1 MNPVRCVADIDFG
14 VSSVRLRA
22 EIALLV
28 LFGCVCVPSAAAQQ
42 RVASSIV
49 IVLSVVDDKAQ
60 AVPQAHI
67 EIRAQGQLVATE
79 LTDAAGRATTSLQ
92 GRGTSLQLTVSKQG
106 YLATST
112 VLEIKAD
119 SERTEIEAVLS
130 KAELSQQS
138 IEVHG
143 TASNPV
149 AEESSSQATIAPA
162 QAQETPGR
170 PATLA
175 DTLPLLPGVVRA
187 SDGSVRIA
195 GYGENHSALLVNS
208 VDVTDPATGMF
219 GLTVPIDS
227 VQNASVS
234 EMPYLAQFGKFTA
247 GVVTAETRQ
256 GDQKWHYALNDPLPD
271 FRIRS
276 AHLEGLKDASPR
288 LDLSGPVIDQ
298 KLYFLQDDEY
308 AINKREVYTLPFPF
322 NQTTAS
328 AINSFTQFTAILS
341 PDQTLTASLHLAPHL
356 LTYSGL
362 DYFNPQPVT
371 PDINL
376 HESTGTIIDR
386 LAVGDGLLQNTLAIT
401 RVSTGIDP
409 QGNSAMILTPIGNQ
423 GNYFGKES
431 RLATRVQWIE
441 NWRPRNLHFMG
452 EHSVQIGSVLAHAED
467 AGDFI
472 ARPVLIEDSTG
483 QLASRIDFSGTGSFS
498 VSDLEPSLYVQD
510 HWVLRPNLA
519 LDLGMRLESQ
529 TITHTVRSAPRAGF
543 AWTPD
548 RSQTTVIRGGIG
560 VFYDNVPLNTYA
572 FSSYPQQTVTMYNS
586 SGGVIGSPIQYI
598 NLTQQAAESKFP
610 FVDSAQKS
618 GNFAPYSIGW
628 NVELDRSFSHLMM
641 VRVKYL
647 QSQAHDMLTIQ
658 PEVVQNQPALVL
670 GSTGFAQTR
679 QLEFTARFGGQEKR
693 QIFFSYVRQYA
704 RGTVNDANTYLGNLP
719 FPIMNPNFVASL
731 PSEIPNRFLLWGIY
745 SLPKKFRLMPK
756 IEERSGFPYQP
767 TNLLQQYITSI
778 PGAQPRFPRY
788 FSFDLRASKDIEVTP
803 KHAIRL
809 SATVMNLT
817 NHFNALE
824 IHSNVADPQY
834 GHFFG
839 NYSRRVFFDF
849 DFLF

>member
-1 MNPVRCVADIDFG
+1 MSPVQYVADADFG
-14 VSSVRLRA
+14 FTSVCLRS
-22 EIALLV
+22 EMALLV
-28 LFGCVCVPSAAAQQ
+28 LFAFVCLASATPEQQ
-42 RVASSIV
+42 AGGSIV
-49 IVLSVVDDKAQ
+49 VDLSVVDDKGH
-60 AVPQAHI
+60 AVPQARI
-67 EIRAQGQLVATE
+67 EIRAQGQLLATE
-79 LTDAAGRATTSLQ
+79 LTNAAGRATATLQ
-92 GRGTSLQLTVSKQG
+92 GRASLELTVSKQG
-106 YLATST
+106 YLATSA
-112 VLEIKAD
+112 VLETKANTGPA
-119 SERTEIEAVLS
+119 EVEVVLT
-130 KAELSQQS
+130 KAELGQQS
-138 IEVHG
+138 VEVHG

-149 AEESSSQATIAPA
+149 VEESSSQATIAPA

-175 DTLPLLPGVVRA
+175 DTLPLVAGVVRA

-227 VQNASVS
+227 VQNISVS
-234 EMPYLAQFGKFTA
+234 EMPYLAQYGKFTA
-247 GVVTAETRQ
+247 GVVSAETRQ
-256 GDQKWHYALNDPLPD
+256 GDQKWHYELNDPLPD

-276 AHLEGLKDASPR
+276 AHLEGMKDASPR
-288 LDLSGPVIDQ
+288 LDVSGPLVDR

-322 NQTTAS
+322 NQTTS
-328 AINSFTQFTAILS
+328 TAINSFTQLAAILS
-341 PDQTLTASLHLAPHL
+341 PNQTLTANFHLAPHL

-371 PDINL
+371 PDINV
-376 HESTGTIIDR
+376 HESTGTIIHR
-386 LAVGDGLLQNTLAIT
+386 LAIGDGLLQNTLAIT
-401 RVSTGIDP
+401 HVSTGIDP

-441 NWRPRNLHFMG
+441 NWRPRSLHFIG
-452 EHSVQIGSVLAHAED
+452 EHGVQIGSVLAHAED
-467 AGDFI
+467 AGNFI
-472 ARPVLIEDSTG
+472 ARPVLIENSTS
-483 QLASRIDFSGTGSFS
+483 QLASRIDFTGAGSFA

-548 RSQTTVIRGGIG
+548 RSQKTVIRGGIG

-586 SGGVIGSPIQYI
+586 AGGMIGSPIQYI

-610 FVDSAQKS
+610 FIDNAQKS

-679 QLEFTARFGGQEKR
+679 QLEFTARFGGQEKP

-704 RGTVNDANTYLGNLP
+704 RGTANDASSYLGNLP

-745 SLPKKFRLMPK
+745 ILPKKFRLIPK
-756 IEERSGFPYQP
+756 IEDRSGFPYQP
-767 TNLLQQYITSI
+767 TNLLQQYITSM

-788 FSFDLRASKDIEVTP
+788 FSFDLRASKDIQVTP

-809 SATVMNLT
+809 STTVMNLT

-824 IHSNVADPQY
+824 VNSDVTNPQF
-834 GHFFG
+834 GRFFG
-839 NYSRRVFFDF
+839 NNNRKVLFDF

>member
-1 MNPVRCVADIDFG
+1 M
-14 VSSVRLRA
+14 
-22 EIALLV
+22 ALLV
-28 LFGCVCVPSAAAQQ
+28 LVAFVCLASATPQQQAA
-42 RVASSIV
+42 RSIV
-49 IVLSVVDDKAQ
+49 IDLSVVDDKAQ
-60 AVPQAHI
+60 AVPQARI
-67 EIRAQGQLVATE
+67 EIRAQGQLLATE
-79 LTDAAGRATTSLQ
+79 LTDAAGRATATLQEWPSLEM
-92 GRGTSLQLTVSKQG
+92 TVSKQG

-112 VLEIKAD
+112 VLQMRPNTG
-119 SERTEIEAVLS
+119 STEVEVVLA

-138 IEVHG
+138 VDVHG
-143 TASNPV
+143 TASSPV
-149 AEESSSQATIAPA
+149 AEESSSQATIAPE

-175 DTLPLLPGVVRA
+175 DTLPLVPGVVRA
-187 SDGSVRIA
+187 RDGSVRIA

-227 VQNASVS
+227 VQNVSVS
-234 EMPYLAQFGKFTA
+234 EMPYLAQYGKFTA
-247 GVVTAETRQ
+247 GVVTADTRQ
-256 GDQKWHYALNDPLPD
+256 GGEKWHYDLNDPLPD

-276 AHLEGLKDASPR
+276 AHLEGMKDASPR
-288 LDLSGPVIDQ
+288 LDLSGPLIDR

-308 AINKREVYTLPFPF
+308 AINKQEVYTLPFPF
-322 NQTTAS
+322 NQATST

-341 PDQTLTASLHLAPHL
+341 PDQTFSASFHLAPHA
-356 LTYSGL
+356 LTYEGL

-371 PDINL
+371 PNL
-376 HESTGTIIDR
+376 NVHESTGTLIHR
-386 LAVGDGLLQNTLAIT
+386 LAIGDGLLQNTLAIT
-401 RVSTGIDP
+401 HVSTGIDP
-409 QGNSAMILTPIGNQ
+409 QGNSEMILSPIGNQ

-441 NWRPRNLHFMG
+441 NWRPRSLHFMG
-452 EHSVQIGSVLAHAED
+452 EHSMQIGSVLAHAED
-467 AGDFI
+467 GGSFI
-472 ARPVLIEDSTG
+472 ARPFLIEDSTG
-483 QLASRIDFSGTGSFS
+483 QLASRIDFSGAGSFA
-498 VSDLEPSLYVQD
+498 VSDLEPSLYAQD
-510 HWVLRPNLA
+510 HWVLRPYFA
-519 LDLGMRLESQ
+519 VDLGVRLESQ

-560 VFYDNVPLNTYA
+560 VFYDSVPLNTYA
-572 FSSYPQQTVTMYNS
+572 FSSYPQQTVTIYNNT
-586 SGGVIGSPIQYI
+586 GGVIGSPIEYI

-610 FVDSAQKS
+610 FIDSAHKS

-628 NVELDRSFSHLMM
+628 NVELDRSFSHLMT
-641 VRVKYL
+641 VRIKYL

-658 PEVVQNQPALVL
+658 PEVVQNQSALVL

-693 QIFFSYVRQYA
+693 QIFFFYVRQYA

-731 PSEIPNRFLLWGIY
+731 PSEIPNRFLLWGMY

-756 IEERSGFPYQP
+756 IEDRSGFPYQP
-767 TNLLQQYITSI
+767 TNLLQQYITSV

-788 FSFDLRASKDIEVTP
+788 FSFDLRASKDIQVTP

-824 IHSNVADPQY
+824 IHSNLADPEY
-834 GHFFG
+834 GRFFG
-839 NYSRRVFFDF
+839 NINRKVLFDF

>member
-1 MNPVRCVADIDFG
+1 MNQVRHVADADFG
-14 VSSVRLRA
+14 FSSVSLRS
-22 EIALLV
+22 EMALLV
-28 LFGCVCVPSAAAQQ
+28 LFGCVCVASAAPQQ
-42 RVASSIV
+42 RATQSIV
-49 IVLSVVDDKAQ
+49 IVLSVIDEQ
-60 AVPQAHI
+60 SQSIPQARI
-67 EIRAQGQLVATE
+67 EIHAQGQLLATAV
-79 LTDAAGRATTSLQ
+79 TDAAGRATTTLQ
-92 GRGTSLQLTVSKQG
+92 TRATLQLTVSKQG

-112 VLEIKAD
+112 VLQIKANTGP
-119 SERTEIEAVLS
+119 TEVEVVLA

-138 IEVHG
+138 VDVHG
-143 TASNPV
+143 TASSPV
-149 AEESSSQATIAPA
+149 AEESSSQTTIAPA

-175 DTLPLLPGVVRA
+175 DTLPLVPGVVRA

-227 VQNASVS
+227 VQNVSVS
-234 EMPYLAQFGKFTA
+234 EMPYLAQYGKFTA

-288 LDLSGPVIDQ
+288 LDLSGPLIDR

-308 AINKREVYTLPFPF
+308 AINKQEVYTLPFPF
-322 NQTTAS
+322 NQSTST
-328 AINSFTQFTAILS
+328 AINSFTQFTALLS
-341 PDQTLTASLHLAPHL
+341 PSQTFSASLHLAPHL

-371 PDINL
+371 PDINV
-376 HESTGTIIDR
+376 HESTGTLIHR
-386 LAVGDGLLQNTLAIT
+386 LAIGDGLLQNTLAIT
-401 RVSTGIDP
+401 RVSAGIDP
-409 QGNSAMILTPIGNQ
+409 QGNSEMILTSIGNQ
-423 GNYFGKES
+423 GNYFAKES
-431 RLATRVQWIE
+431 RLATRVQWIA
-441 NWRPRNLHFMG
+441 NWRPRDLHLMG
-452 EHSVQIGSVLAHAED
+452 VHSLQIGSVLAHAED

-472 ARPVLIEDSTG
+472 AQPVLIENSTG
-483 QLASRIDFSGTGSFS
+483 QLASRIDFSGAGSFAL
-498 VSDLEPSLYVQD
+498 SDLEPSFFVQD
-510 HWVLRPNLA
+510 HWVLRPNFA
-519 LDLGMRLESQ
+519 LDLGARWESQ
-529 TITHTVRSAPRAGF
+529 TITHTLRFAPRAGF

-548 RSQTTVIRGGIG
+548 RDQTTVIRGGIG

-572 FSSYPQQTVTMYNS
+572 FSSYPQQTVTVYNNA
-586 SGGVIGSPIQYI
+586 GGVIGSPVQYI

-610 FVDSAQKS
+610 FIDSAQKS
-618 GNFAPYSIGW
+618 GNFAPYTVGW
-628 NVELDRSFSHLMM
+628 NVELDRSFSPFMTL
-641 VRVKYL
+641 RVKYL
-647 QSQAHDMLTIQ
+647 QGQAHDMLTIQ
-658 PEVVQNQPALVL
+658 PEVVQNQHALVL
-670 GSTGFAQTR
+670 GSTGLAQTR
-679 QLEFTARFGGQEKR
+679 QLEFTARIGSQQKR

-731 PSEIPNRFLLWGIY
+731 PSEIPNRFLLWGMY

-756 IEERSGFPYQP
+756 IEDRSGFPYQP

-778 PGAQPRFPRY
+778 PGAKPRFPRY
-788 FSFDLRASKDIEVTP
+788 FSLDLRASKDIQLTP

-834 GHFFG
+834 GRFFG
-839 NYSRRVFFDF
+839 NINRKVLFDF

>member
-1 MNPVRCVADIDFG
+1 MNQVRHVADADFG
-14 VSSVRLRA
+14 FSSVSLRS
-22 EIALLV
+22 EMALLV
-28 LFGCVCVPSAAAQQ
+28 LFGCACVASAAPQQ
-42 RVASSIV
+42 RATQSIV
-49 IVLSVVDDKAQ
+49 IVLSVIDEKSQ
-60 AVPQAHI
+60 SIPQARI
-67 EIRAQGQLVATE
+67 EIHAQGQLLATAV
-79 LTDAAGRATTSLQ
+79 TDAAGRATTTLQ
-92 GRGTSLQLTVSKQG
+92 TRASLQLTVSKQG

-112 VLEIKAD
+112 VLQIKANTGP
-119 SERTEIEAVLS
+119 TEVEVVLA

-138 IEVHG
+138 VDVHG
-143 TASNPV
+143 TASSPV
-149 AEESSSQATIAPA
+149 AEESSSQTTIAPA

-175 DTLPLLPGVVRA
+175 DTLPLVPGVVRA

-227 VQNASVS
+227 VQNVSVS
-234 EMPYLAQFGKFTA
+234 EMPYLAQYGKFTA

-288 LDLSGPVIDQ
+288 LDLSGPLIDR

-308 AINKREVYTLPFPF
+308 AINKQEVYTLPFPF
-322 NQTTAS
+322 NQSTST
-328 AINSFTQFTAILS
+328 AINSFTQLTALLS
-341 PDQTLTASLHLAPHL
+341 PNQTFSASLHLAPHL

-371 PDINL
+371 PDINV
-376 HESTGTIIDR
+376 HESTGTLIHR
-386 LAVGDGLLQNTLAIT
+386 LAIGDGLLQNTLAIT

-409 QGNSAMILTPIGNQ
+409 QGNSEMILTPIGNQ
-423 GNYFGKES
+423 GNYFARES
-431 RLATRVQWIE
+431 RLATRVQWIA
-441 NWRPRNLHFMG
+441 NWRPRDLHLMG
-452 EHSVQIGSVLAHAED
+452 VHSLQIGSVLAHAED

-472 ARPVLIEDSTG
+472 ARPVLIENSTG
-483 QLASRIDFSGTGSFS
+483 QLASRIDFSGAGSFAL
-498 VSDLEPSLYVQD
+498 SDLEPSFFVQD
-510 HWVLRPNLA
+510 HWVLRPNFA

-529 TITHTVRSAPRAGF
+529 TITHTFRIAPRAGF

-548 RSQTTVIRGGIG
+548 QSQTTVIRGGIG

-572 FSSYPQQTVTMYNS
+572 FSSYPQQTVTMYNGA
-586 SGGVIGSPIQYI
+586 GGVIGSPIQYI

-610 FVDSAQKS
+610 FIDSAQKS
-618 GNFAPYSIGW
+618 GNFAPYTVGW
-628 NVELDRSFSHLMM
+628 NVELDRSFSHLIM
-641 VRVKYL
+641 VRLKYL
-647 QSQAHDMLTIQ
+647 QGQAHDMLTIQ

-731 PSEIPNRFLLWGIY
+731 PSEIPNRFLLWGMY

-756 IEERSGFPYQP
+756 IEDRSGFPYQP

-788 FSFDLRASKDIEVTP
+788 FSLDLRASKDIQVTP

-834 GHFFG
+834 GRFFG
-839 NYSRRVFFDF
+839 NINRKVLFDF

>member
-1 MNPVRCVADIDFG
+1 MA
-14 VSSVRLRA
+14 
-22 EIALLV
+22 
-28 LFGCVCVPSAAAQQ
+28 SAAPQQ
-42 RVASSIV
+42 RAAQSIV
-49 IVLSVVDDKAQ
+49 IVLSVIDDKSQ

-67 EIRAQGQLVATE
+67 DIRAQGQLLATTS
-79 LTDAAGRATTSLQ
+79 TDSAGRATTTLQ
-92 GRGTSLQLTVSKQG
+92 TLANLQLTVSKQG
-106 YLATST
+106 YLTTST
-112 VLEIKAD
+112 VLEMKANTAP
-119 SERTEIEAVLS
+119 TEVEVVLT

-138 IEVHG
+138 IDVHA

-149 AEESSSQATIAPA
+149 VEESSSQATIAPA
-162 QAQETPGR
+162 QAQQTPGR

-175 DTLPLLPGVVRA
+175 DTLPLVPGVVRA

-227 VQNASVS
+227 IRDVSVS
-234 EMPYLAQFGKFTA
+234 EMPYLAQYGKFTA

-288 LDLSGPVIDQ
+288 LDLSGPVIDR
-298 KLYFLQDDEY
+298 KLYLLQDDEY
-308 AINKREVYTLPFPF
+308 AINKQEVYTLPFPF
-322 NQTTAS
+322 NQTTSS
-328 AINSFTQFTAILS
+328 AINSFTQFTALLS
-341 PDQTLTASLHLAPHL
+341 PNQTLSVSVHFAPHL
-356 LTYSGL
+356 LAYSGL

-371 PDINL
+371 PDINV
-376 HESTGTIIDR
+376 HESTGTLIHR
-386 LAVGDGLLQNTLAIT
+386 LAIGNGLMQNTLAIT

-409 QGNSAMILTPIGNQ
+409 QGDSAMILTPIGNQ

-431 RLATRVQWIE
+431 RQATRVQWIE
-441 NWRPRNLHFMG
+441 NWRPRNLHFLG

-472 ARPVLIEDSTG
+472 ARPVLIENSTS
-483 QLASRIDFSGTGSFS
+483 QLASRIDFTGAASFA

-529 TITHTVRSAPRAGF
+529 TITHTFRIAPRAGF

-548 RSQTTVIRGGIG
+548 QSQTTVIRGGIG

-586 SGGVIGSPIQYI
+586 TGGVIGSPIEYI

-610 FVDSAQKS
+610 FIDSAQKS
-618 GNFAPYSIGW
+618 GNFAPYSVGW
-628 NVELDRSFSHLMM
+628 NVELDRSFSRLIM
-641 VRVKYL
+641 VRLKYL
-647 QSQAHDMLTIQ
+647 QGQAHDMLTIQ

-670 GSTGFAQTR
+670 GSIGFAQTR

-719 FPIMNPNFVASL
+719 FPIMNPNLVASL
-731 PSEIPNRFLLWGIY
+731 PSEIPNRFLLWGMY

-756 IEERSGFPYQP
+756 IEDRSGFPYQP

-788 FSFDLRASKDIEVTP
+788 FSFDLRASKDIQVTP

-817 NHFNALE
+817 NHINALE

-834 GHFFG
+834 GRFFG
-839 NYSRRVFFDF
+839 NINRKVLFDF

>member
-1 MNPVRCVADIDFG
+1 MNPVQYVADTDFG
-14 VSSVRLRA
+14 FSSVRLRF
-22 EIALLV
+22 EMALLV
-28 LFGCVCVPSAAAQQ
+28 LFGCVCLASATPQQQAA
-42 RVASSIV
+42 RSVV
-49 IVLSVVDDKAQ
+49 IDLSVVDDKSQAVAQ
-60 AVPQAHI
+60 ARV
-67 EIRAQGQLVATE
+67 EIRAQGQLLATA
-79 LTDAAGRATTSLQ
+79 LTDAAGRATATLQ
-92 GRGTSLQLTVSKQG
+92 GRSGLRLTVSKQG

-112 VLEIKAD
+112 VLETKANTGP
-119 SERTEIEAVLS
+119 TEVEVVLS

-149 AEESSSQATIAPA
+149 VEESSSQSAIAPA
-162 QAQETPGR
+162 QAQEIPGR

-175 DTLPLLPGVVRA
+175 DTLPLIPGVVRA

-234 EMPYLAQFGKFTA
+234 EMPYLAQYGKFTA

-256 GDQKWHYALNDPLPD
+256 GDQKWHYGLNDPLPD

-276 AHLEGLKDASPR
+276 AHLAGLKDASPR
-288 LDLSGPVIDQ
+288 LDLSGPLIDR

-308 AINKREVYTLPFPF
+308 AINKQEVYTLPFPF
-322 NQTTAS
+322 NQTTS
-328 AINSFTQFTAILS
+328 TSINSFTQFTALLS
-341 PDQTLTASLHLAPHL
+341 PDQTFSASFHLAPHL

-371 PDINL
+371 PDINV
-376 HESTGTIIDR
+376 HESTGTLIHR
-386 LAVGDGLLQNTLAIT
+386 LAFGDGLLQNTLAIT
-401 RVSTGIDP
+401 HVSTGIDP
-409 QGNSAMILTPIGNQ
+409 QGDSEMILTPIGNQ
-423 GNYFGKES
+423 GNYFAKES

-441 NWRPRNLHFMG
+441 NWRPRDLHFMG
-452 EHSVQIGSVLAHAED
+452 VHSVQVGSVLAHAED

-472 ARPVLIEDSTG
+472 ARPVLIEDSTS
-483 QLASRIDFSGTGSFS
+483 QLASRIDFSGAGSFA
-498 VSDLEPSLYVQD
+498 VSDLDPSLYVQD
-510 HWVLRPNLA
+510 HWLLRPNLA

-529 TITHTVRSAPRAGF
+529 TITHTFRSAPRAGF

-586 SGGVIGSPIQYI
+586 AGGVIGSPIQYI

-610 FVDSAQKS
+610 FIDSAKKS
-618 GNFAPYSIGW
+618 GNFAPYTVGW
-628 NVELDRSFSHLMM
+628 NVELDRSFSPFMTL
-641 VRVKYL
+641 RVKYL
-647 QSQAHDMLTIQ
+647 QGQAHDMLTIQ

-670 GSTGFAQTR
+670 GSTGSAQTR

-731 PSEIPNRFLLWGIY
+731 PSEIPNRFLLWGMY

-756 IEERSGFPYQP
+756 IEDRSGFPYQP
-767 TNLLQQYITSI
+767 ANLLQQYITSI

-788 FSFDLRASKDIEVTP
+788 FSFDLRASKDIQVNP

-809 SATVMNLT
+809 SATVINLT

>member
-1 MNPVRCVADIDFG
+1 MNPVQDAADADSNLG
-14 VSSVRLRA
+14 PLWLRSA
-22 EIALLV
+22 AVLLV
-28 LFGCVCVPSAAAQQ
+28 LFACVSLRSAAQLQPAA
-42 RVASSIV
+42 RTV
-49 IVLSVVDDKAQ
+49 IIGLSVVDDKGQ
-60 AVPQAHI
+60 AVPQAGI
-67 EIRAQGQLVATE
+67 EIRAQGQVLATR
-79 LTDAAGRATTSLQ
+79 LTDTGGRATATLPGRASLE
-92 GRGTSLQLTVSKQG
+92 LTVTKQG
-106 YLATST
+106 YLTTST
-112 VLEIKAD
+112 VLEIKANTGPM
-119 SERTEIEAVLS
+119 EVEVVLAH
-130 KAELSQQS
+130 AELSQQS
-138 IEVHG
+138 VDVRG

-149 AEESSSQATIAPA
+149 VEESSSQVTIEPA

-175 DTLPLLPGVVRA
+175 DTLPLVPGVVRA

-227 VQNASVS
+227 VQHVSVS

-247 GVVTAETRQ
+247 GVVTAETRP

-288 LDLSGPVIDQ
+288 LDLSGPLIDR

-308 AINKREVYTLPFPF
+308 AINKQEVYTLPFPF
-322 NQTTAS
+322 NQTTS
-328 AINSFTQFTAILS
+328 TAINSFTQLTAILS
-341 PDQTLTASLHLAPHL
+341 PNQTLSASFHLAPHAV
-356 LTYSGL
+356 TYAGL

-371 PDINL
+371 PNFSV
-376 HESTGTIIDR
+376 HESTGTLIHR
-386 LAVGDGLLQNTLAIT
+386 LAIGEGLMQNTLAIT

-409 QGNSAMILTPIGNQ
+409 QGSSEMILSPIGNQ
-423 GNYFGKES
+423 GNYFGRES

-441 NWRPRNLHFMG
+441 SWRPRSLHFMG
-452 EHSVQIGSVLAHAED
+452 EHSLELGSVLAHAED
-467 AGDFI
+467 KGSFT
-472 ARPVLIEDSTG
+472 ARPVLIEDSAG
-483 QLASRIDFSGTGSFS
+483 QLASRIDFSGAGSFS

-519 LDLGMRLESQ
+519 LDLGMRWESQ

-543 AWTPD
+543 TWTPE
-548 RSQTTVIRGGIG
+548 RSQTTVIRVGMG

-586 SGGVIGSPIQYI
+586 TGGVTGSPIQYI
-598 NLTQQAAESKFP
+598 NLTEQAAESKFP
-610 FVDSAQKS
+610 FIDSAQKS
-618 GNFAPYSIGW
+618 GNFAPYSISW
-628 NVELDRSFSHLMM
+628 NVEVDRSFSHLMM
-641 VRVKYL
+641 VRIKYL

-670 GSTGFAQTR
+670 GSTGFAHTR
-679 QLEFTARFGGQEKR
+679 QLEFTARFGSQEKR

-719 FPIMNPNFVASL
+719 FPIVNPNLVASL
-731 PSEIPNRFLLWGIY
+731 PSEIPNRFLLWGMY
-745 SLPKKFRLMPK
+745 SLPKKMRLMPK
-756 IEERSGFPYQP
+756 IEDRSGFPYQP
-767 TNLLQQYITSI
+767 TNVLEQYITSI

-788 FSFDLRASKDIEVTP
+788 FSFDLRASKDIQVTP
-803 KHAIRL
+803 KHAVRL

-839 NYSRRVFFDF
+839 NINRKVLFDF

>member
-1 MNPVRCVADIDFG
+1 MNQVRYVADADFG
-14 VSSVRLRA
+14 FSSVCLLS
-22 EIALLV
+22 ELVLLV
-28 LFGCVCVPSAAAQQ
+28 LFGCVCAASAVPQQRAAQ
-42 RVASSIV
+42 SIV
-49 IVLSVVDDKAQ
+49 IVLSVIDDKSQ
-60 AVPQAHI
+60 PVPQARI
-67 EIRAQGQLVATE
+67 EIHAQGQLLASA
-79 LTDAAGRATTSLQ
+79 LTDAAGRATATVQEWPSLH
-92 GRGTSLQLTVSKQG
+92 LTVSKEG

-112 VLEIKAD
+112 LLQIKANTGP
-119 SERTEIEAVLS
+119 TEVEVVLA
-130 KAELSQQS
+130 KAQLSQES
-138 IEVHG
+138 VDVHA

-149 AEESSSQATIAPA
+149 AEESSSQTRIAPT

-175 DTLPLLPGVVRA
+175 DTLPLVPGVVRA

-219 GLTVPIDS
+219 ELTVPIDS
-227 VQNASVS
+227 VQNVSVS
-234 EMPYLAQFGKFTA
+234 EMPYLAQYGKFTA

-288 LDLSGPVIDQ
+288 LDLSGPLIDR

-308 AINKREVYTLPFPF
+308 AINKSEVYTLPFPF
-322 NQTTAS
+322 NQTTS
-328 AINSFTQFTAILS
+328 TAINSFTQLTEILS
-341 PDQTLTASLHLAPHL
+341 PNQTLTASFHLAPHL

-371 PDINL
+371 PDINV
-376 HESTGTIIDR
+376 HESTGMLIHR
-386 LAVGDGLLQNTLAIT
+386 LAIGDGLLQNTLAIT
-401 RVSTGIDP
+401 HVSTGIDS

-431 RLATRVQWIE
+431 RLGTRVQWIE
-441 NWRPRNLHFMG
+441 NWRLRSLHFIG

-467 AGDFI
+467 AGDFT

-483 QLASRIDFSGTGSFS
+483 HLASRTDFSGTGSFA

-510 HWVLRPNLA
+510 HWVLRPNFA
-519 LDLGMRLESQ
+519 LDLGMRWESQ
-529 TITHTVRSAPRAGF
+529 TITQTVRTAPRAGF

-548 RSQTTVIRGGIG
+548 QSQTTVIRGGIG
-560 VFYDNVPLNTYA
+560 IFYDNVPLNTYA
-572 FSSYPQQTVTMYNS
+572 FSSYPQQTVTMYS
-586 SGGVIGSPIQYI
+586 SAGGVIGSPIQYI
-598 NLTQQAAESKFP
+598 NLTQQAAESEFP
-610 FVDSAQKS
+610 FIDSAQKS

-628 NVELDRSFSHLMM
+628 NVELDRSFPDLMM

-693 QIFFSYVRQYA
+693 QLFFSYVRQYA

-731 PSEIPNRFLLWGIY
+731 PSEIPNRFLLWGMY
-745 SLPKKFRLMPK
+745 SLPKKMRLMPK

-788 FSFDLRASKDIEVTP
+788 FSFDLRASKDIQVTP

-834 GHFFG
+834 ERFFG
-839 NYSRRVFFDF
+839 NINRKVLFDF

>member
-1 MNPVRCVADIDFG
+1 MNPVQYVADTDFG
-14 VSSVRLRA
+14 FSSVRLRF
-22 EIALLV
+22 EMALLV
-28 LFGCVCVPSAAAQQ
+28 LFGCVCLASATPQQ
-42 RVASSIV
+42 PASRSVV
-49 IVLSVVDDKAQ
+49 IDLSVVDDKGQAVAQ
-60 AVPQAHI
+60 ARV
-67 EIRAQGQLVATE
+67 EIRAQGQLLATA
-79 LTDAAGRATTSLQ
+79 LTDAAGRATAALQ
-92 GRGTSLQLTVSKQG
+92 GQPGLHLTVSKQG

-112 VLEIKAD
+112 VLETKANTGP
-119 SERTEIEAVLS
+119 TEVEVVLS

-149 AEESSSQATIAPA
+149 VEESSSQSTIAPA

-175 DTLPLLPGVVRA
+175 DTLPLIPGVVRA

-234 EMPYLAQFGKFTA
+234 EMPYLAQYGKFTA

-256 GDQKWHYALNDPLPD
+256 GDQKWHYGLNDPLPD

-276 AHLEGLKDASPR
+276 AHLAGLKDASPR
-288 LDLSGPVIDQ
+288 LDLSGPLIDR

-308 AINKREVYTLPFPF
+308 AINKQEVYTLPFPF
-322 NQTTAS
+322 NQTTS
-328 AINSFTQFTAILS
+328 TSINSFTQFTALLS
-341 PDQTLTASLHLAPHL
+341 PNQTFSASFHLAPHL

-371 PDINL
+371 PDINV
-376 HESTGTIIDR
+376 HESTGTLIHR
-386 LAVGDGLLQNTLAIT
+386 LAIGDGLLQSTLAIT
-401 RVSTGIDP
+401 HVSTGIDP
-409 QGNSAMILTPIGNQ
+409 QGNSEMILTPIGNQ
-423 GNYFGKES
+423 GNYFAKEW

-441 NWRPRNLHFMG
+441 NWRPRDLHFMG
-452 EHSVQIGSVLAHAED
+452 VHSVQVGSVLAHAED

-472 ARPVLIEDSTG
+472 ARPVLIEDSTS
-483 QLASRIDFSGTGSFS
+483 QLASRIDFSGAGSFAI
-498 VSDLEPSLYVQD
+498 SDLDPSLYVQD
-510 HWVLRPNLA
+510 HWLLRPNLA

-529 TITHTVRSAPRAGF
+529 TITHTFRSAPRAGF

-586 SGGVIGSPIQYI
+586 AGGVIGSPIQYI
-598 NLTQQAAESKFP
+598 NLTEQAAESKFP
-610 FVDSAQKS
+610 FIDSAKKS
-618 GNFAPYSIGW
+618 GNFAPYTVGW
-628 NVELDRSFSHLMM
+628 NVELDRSFSPFMTLR
-641 VRVKYL
+641 VRYL
-647 QSQAHDMLTIQ
+647 QGQAHDMLTIQ
-658 PEVVQNQPALVL
+658 PEVVQDQPALVL
-670 GSTGFAQTR
+670 GSTGSAQTR

-731 PSEIPNRFLLWGIY
+731 PSEIPNRFLLWGMY

-756 IEERSGFPYQP
+756 IEDRSGFPYQP
-767 TNLLQQYITSI
+767 ANLLQQYITSI

-788 FSFDLRASKDIEVTP
+788 FSFDLRASKDIQVSP

-809 SATVMNLT
+809 SATVINLT

-839 NYSRRVFFDF
+839 NYSRRVFLDF

>member
-1 MNPVRCVADIDFG
+1 MNQVRCVADTHFG
-14 VSSVRLRA
+14 FSSVRLRS
-22 EIALLV
+22 EMALLV
-28 LFGCVCVPSAAAQQ
+28 LFGCVCLASVAAQQ
-42 RVASSIV
+42 RAAQSIV
-49 IVLSVVDDKAQ
+49 IVLSVIDAKSQ
-60 AVPQAHI
+60 AIPQARI
-67 EIRAQGQLVATE
+67 EIRAQGQLLATA
-79 LTDAAGRATTSLQ
+79 LTNAAGRATSTLQQFPSLKI
-92 GRGTSLQLTVSKQG
+92 TVSKEG
-106 YLATST
+106 YLATSS
-112 VLEIKAD
+112 VSEIEANT
-119 SERTEIEAVLS
+119 ERTEVEVVLS

-138 IEVHG
+138 VEVHG

-149 AEESSSQATIAPA
+149 VEEASSQATIAPA

-175 DTLPLLPGVVRA
+175 DTLPLVPGVVRA

-227 VQNASVS
+227 VQNVSVS
-234 EMPYLAQFGKFTA
+234 EMPYLAQYGKFTA

-256 GDQKWHYALNDPLPD
+256 GDQKWHYGLNDPLPD

-288 LDLSGPVIDQ
+288 LDLSGPLIHR

-308 AINKREVYTLPFPF
+308 AINKQEVYTLPFPF
-322 NQTTAS
+322 NQTTS
-328 AINSFTQFTAILS
+328 TSINSFTQFTALLS
-341 PDQTLTASLHLAPHL
+341 PNQTFSASFHLAPHL

-371 PDINL
+371 PDINV
-376 HESTGTIIDR
+376 HESTGTLIHRI
-386 LAVGDGLLQNTLAIT
+386 AIADGLLQNTLAIT
-401 RVSTGIDP
+401 HVSTGIDP
-409 QGNSAMILTPIGNQ
+409 QGNSEMILTPIGNQ
-423 GNYFGKES
+423 GNYFARES

-441 NWRPRNLHFMG
+441 NWRPRDLHFMG
-452 EHSVQIGSVLAHAED
+452 VNILQIGSVLAHAED
-467 AGDFI
+467 AGDFV
-472 ARPVLIEDSTG
+472 ARPVLIEGSTS
-483 QLASRIDFSGTGSFS
+483 QLASRIDFTAAGSFA
-498 VSDLEPSLYVQD
+498 VSDLEPSFFAQD
-510 HWVLRPNLA
+510 HWVLRPNFA

-529 TITHTVRSAPRAGF
+529 TITHTFRIAPRAGF

-548 RSQTTVIRGGIG
+548 QSQTTVIRGGIG

-586 SGGVIGSPIQYI
+586 AGGVIGSPIQYI
-598 NLTQQAAESKFP
+598 NLTQQAAQSKFP
-610 FVDSAQKS
+610 FINSAQKS
-618 GNFAPYSIGW
+618 GNFAPYTVGW

-641 VRVKYL
+641 VRLKYL
-647 QSQAHDMLTIQ
+647 QGQAHDMLTIQ

-679 QLEFTARFGGQEKR
+679 QLEFTVRFGGQQKR

-719 FPIMNPNFVASL
+719 FPVMNSNFIASL
-731 PSEIPNRFLLWGIY
+731 PSEIPNRFLLWGMY

-756 IEERSGFPYQP
+756 IEDRSGFPYRP
-767 TNLLQQYITSI
+767 ANLLQQYITSI

-788 FSFDLRASKDIEVTP
+788 FSFDLRASKDIQVTS

-834 GHFFG
+834 GRFFG
-839 NYSRRVFFDF
+839 NVNRKVLFDF

>member
-1 MNPVRCVADIDFG
+1 MNPVQYVADTDLG
-14 VSSVRLRA
+14 VSSVRLRS
-22 EIALLV
+22 EMALFV
-28 LFGCVCVPSAAAQQ
+28 LFGCICVASAAPQQ
-42 RVASSIV
+42 RATQSIV
-49 IVLSVVDDKAQ
+49 IVLSVIDDKSQPVAQ
-60 AVPQAHI
+60 ARI
-67 EIRAQGQLVATE
+67 EIHAHGQLLASG
-79 LTDAAGRATTSLQ
+79 LTDAAGRATATLQ
-92 GRGTSLQLTVSKQG
+92 EWPSLQLTVSKQG
-106 YLATST
+106 YLATNT
-112 VLEIKAD
+112 VLEIKPN
-119 SERTEIEAVLS
+119 TGPIEVEVVLA

-138 IEVHG
+138 VEVHG

-149 AEESSSQATIAPA
+149 VEESSSQATIAPA

-175 DTLPLLPGVVRA
+175 DTLPLVPGVVRA
-187 SDGSVRIA
+187 SDGSVRIV

-227 VQNASVS
+227 VQNVSVS
-234 EMPYLAQFGKFTA
+234 EMPYLAQYGKFTA

-288 LDLSGPVIDQ
+288 LDLSGPLIDR

-308 AINKREVYTLPFPF
+308 AINKQEVYTLQFPF
-322 NQTTAS
+322 NQTTS
-328 AINSFTQFTAILS
+328 TAINSFTQLTEILS
-341 PDQTLTASLHLAPHL
+341 PNQTLSVSFHFAPHL
-356 LTYSGL
+356 LAYSGL

-371 PDINL
+371 PDINV
-376 HESTGTIIDR
+376 HESTGTLIHR
-386 LAVGDGLLQNTLAIT
+386 LAIGDSLMQNTLAIT

-409 QGNSAMILTPIGNQ
+409 QGNAEMILTPIGNQ

-441 NWRPRNLHFMG
+441 NWRPRNLHFLG
-452 EHSVQIGSVLAHAED
+452 EHNLQIGSVVAHAED
-467 AGDFI
+467 AGDFL
-472 ARPVLIEDSTG
+472 ARPVLIENSIG
-483 QLASRIDFSGTGSFS
+483 QPASRIDFSGAGSFS

-510 HWVLRPNLA
+510 HWLLRPNLA
-519 LDLGMRLESQ
+519 LDLGTRWESQ
-529 TITHTVRSAPRAGF
+529 TITHTVRIAPRAGF

-548 RSQTTVIRGGIG
+548 RSQTTVIRGGVGI
-560 VFYDNVPLNTYA
+560 FYDNVPLNTYA
-572 FSSYPQQTVTMYNS
+572 FSSYPQQTVTLYNS
-586 SGGVIGSPIQYI
+586 TGGVIGSPIQYI
-598 NLTQQAAESKFP
+598 NLTEQAAESKFP
-610 FVDSAQKS
+610 FIDSAQKS
-618 GNFAPYSIGW
+618 GNFAPYTVGW
-628 NVELDRSFSHLMM
+628 NVEVDRSFSPFMTL
-641 VRVKYL
+641 RVKYL
-647 QSQAHDMLTIQ
+647 QGQAHDMLTIQ

-679 QLEFTARFGGQEKR
+679 QLEFTARFGGQQKR

-704 RGTVNDANTYLGNLP
+704 RGTVNDANMYLGNLP
-719 FPIMNPNFVASL
+719 FPIMNSNFVASL
-731 PSEIPNRFLLWGIY
+731 PSEIPNRFLLWGMY

-767 TNLLQQYITSI
+767 TNLLQQYITPI

-788 FSFDLRASKDIEVTP
+788 FSLDLRASKDIQVTP

-824 IHSNVADPQY
+824 IHANVADPQY
-834 GHFFG
+834 GRFFG
-839 NYSRRVFFDF
+839 NINRKVLFDF

>member
-1 MNPVRCVADIDFG
+1 MNPLQYVANADSALTSI
-14 VSSVRLRA
+14 RLRS
-22 EIALLV
+22 EIVLLV
-28 LFGCVCVPSAAAQQ
+28 LFGCVCFGAAASQQ
-42 RVASSIV
+42 GAAQSIV
-49 IVLSVVDDKAQ
+49 IILSVVDDKSQ
-60 AVPQAHI
+60 AVPHARI
-67 EIRAQGQLVATE
+67 EIRAHEELLATAW
-79 LTDAAGRATTSLQ
+79 TDAGGKARATLQ
-92 GRGTSLQLTVSKQG
+92 RRTSLQLIVSKQG

-112 VLEIKAD
+112 VLEVKANTLP
-119 SERTEIEAVLS
+119 TEVEVVLA

-143 TASNPV
+143 TSANPV
-149 AEESSSQATIAPA
+149 VEESSSQATIAPA

-175 DTLPLLPGVVRA
+175 DTLPLVPGVARA
-187 SDGSVRIA
+187 SDGSIRIA

-227 VQNASVS
+227 VQHVSVS
-234 EMPYLAQFGKFTA
+234 AMPYLAQFGKFTA

-288 LDLSGPVIDQ
+288 LDLSGPLIER

-308 AINKREVYTLPFPF
+308 AINKQEVYTLPFPL
-322 NQTTAS
+322 NQTTS
-328 AINSFTQFTAILS
+328 TAINSFTQFTAILS
-341 PDQTLTASLHLAPHL
+341 PDQTLTASFHVAPHL
-356 LTYSGL
+356 LTYAGL

-371 PDINL
+371 PNINI
-376 HESTGTIIDR
+376 HESTGTLIHR
-386 LAVGDGLLQNTLAIT
+386 LAIGDGLLQNMLAIT
-401 RVSTGIDP
+401 HVSTGIDP
-409 QGNSAMILTPIGNQ
+409 QGNSEMILSPIGNQ
-423 GNYFGKES
+423 GSYFGKES

-441 NWRPRNLHFMG
+441 NWRPPSLHFMG
-452 EHSVQIGSVLAHAED
+452 EHNVQVGSVLAHAED
-467 AGDFI
+467 GGSFI

-483 QLASRIDFSGTGSFS
+483 QVASRIDFSGAGSFAA
-498 VSDLEPSLYVQD
+498 SDLEPSLYVQD
-510 HWVLRPNLA
+510 HWLLHPNFA
-519 LDLGMRLESQ
+519 LDLGMRWESQ
-529 TITHTVRSAPRAGF
+529 TITHTVRTAPRAGF

-548 RSQTTVIRGGIG
+548 QNQTTVIRGGIG
-560 VFYDNVPLNTYA
+560 IFYDNVPLNTYA
-572 FSSYPQQTVTMYNS
+572 FSSYPQQTVTLYNS
-586 SGGVIGSPIQYI
+586 AGGVIGNPIQYT

-610 FVDSAQKS
+610 FIDSAQKS

-628 NVELDRSFSHLMM
+628 NVELDRRFSHLMV

-658 PEVVQNQPALVL
+658 PELVQNQPALVL

-719 FPIMNPNFVASL
+719 FPIMNTNLVASL
-731 PSEIPNRFLLWGIY
+731 PSEIPNRFLLWGMY

-756 IEERSGFPYQP
+756 IEDRSGFPYQP
-767 TNLLQQYITSI
+767 TNLLQQYIASI
-778 PGAQPRFPRY
+778 PGAQPRFPQY
-788 FSFDLRASKDIEVTP
+788 FSFDLRASKDIQVNP

-839 NYSRRVFFDF
+839 NYTRRVFFDF

>member
-1 MNPVRCVADIDFG
+1 MNPVQYVADTDFDFT
-14 VSSVRLRA
+14 SVCL
-22 EIALLV
+22 LLV
-28 LFGCVCVPSAAAQQ
+28 LFGCVCLGTAVAQQ
-42 RVASSIV
+42 RNQSIV
-49 IVLSVVDDKAQ
+49 IVLSVVDDKSQ
-60 AVPQAHI
+60 AVPEARI
-67 EIRAQGQLVATE
+67 EIRAEGQILASKATG
-79 LTDAAGRATTSLQ
+79 AYGRATVTLQ
-92 GRGTSLQLTVSKQG
+92 GRDSLQLTVSKQG

-112 VLEIKAD
+112 VLEIKPTTGP
-119 SERTEIEAVLS
+119 TEVEVVLS
-130 KAELSQQS
+130 KAELSRQS
-138 IEVHG
+138 VEVHG

-149 AEESSSQATIAPA
+149 VEESSSQSTIALA

-175 DTLPLLPGVVRA
+175 DTLPLVPGVVRA

-195 GYGENHSALLVNS
+195 GYGENHSTLLVNS
-208 VDVTDPATGMF
+208 VDVTDPATGAF

-227 VQNASVS
+227 VQNVSVS
-234 EMPYLAQFGKFTA
+234 EMPYLAQYGKFTA
-247 GVVTAETRQ
+247 GVVSADTRQ
-256 GDQKWHYALNDPLPD
+256 GGEKWHYDLNDPLPD

-276 AHLEGLKDASPR
+276 AHLEGLKDASPG
-288 LDLSGPVIDQ
+288 LDLSGPLIDR

-308 AINKREVYTLPFPF
+308 AINKREVYTLPFPV
-322 NQTTAS
+322 NQTTS
-328 AINSFTQFTAILS
+328 TAINSFTQFAAILS
-341 PDQTLTASLHLAPHL
+341 SNQTLTASFHLAPHL
-356 LTYSGL
+356 LAYSGL

-371 PDINL
+371 ADINVR
-376 HESTGTIIDR
+376 ESTGTIIHR
-386 LAVGDGLLQNTLAIT
+386 LAIGDDLLQSTLAMT

-409 QGNSAMILTPIGNQ
+409 QGNSAMILTPVGNQ

-452 EHSVQIGSVLAHAED
+452 EHSVRIGSVLAHAED

-483 QLASRIDFSGTGSFS
+483 QLASRIDFSGAGSFA
-498 VSDLEPSLYVQD
+498 VSDLEPSLYAQD
-510 HWVLRPNLA
+510 HWVLRSNLS

-560 VFYDNVPLNTYA
+560 VFYDSVPLNTYA

-586 SGGVIGSPIQYI
+586 TGGVIGSPIQYM
-598 NLTQQAAESKFP
+598 NLTQQAAESEFP
-610 FVDSAQKS
+610 FIDSAQKS
-618 GNFAPYSIGW
+618 GNFAPYTVGW
-628 NVELDRSFSHLMM
+628 NVELDRSFSPFMTL
-641 VRVKYL
+641 RVKYL
-647 QSQAHDMLTIQ
+647 QGQAHDMLTIQ
-658 PEVVQNQPALVL
+658 PEVVQNQHALVL
-670 GSTGFAQTR
+670 GSTGVAQTR

-704 RGTVNDANTYLGNLP
+704 RGTVNDANGYLGNLP
-719 FPIMNPNFVASL
+719 FPIMNPNFDASL
-731 PSEIPNRFLLWGIY
+731 PSEIPNRFLLWGMY

-756 IEERSGFPYQP
+756 IEDRSGFPYQP
-767 TNLLQQYITSI
+767 TNFLQQFITSP

-788 FSFDLRASKDIEVTP
+788 FSLDLRVSKDIQITP

-809 SATVMNLT
+809 STTVMNLT

-824 IHSNVADPQY
+824 VHSNVTDPLY
-834 GHFFG
+834 GRFFG
-839 NYSRRVFFDF
+839 NNNRKVLFDF

>member
-1 MNPVRCVADIDFG
+1 MNPVRYVADAD
-14 VSSVRLRA
+14 SSFTRLGLRSA
-22 EIALLV
+22 TVFLV
-28 LFGCVCVPSAAAQQ
+28 LFGCVSLPSAARQPQAALS
-42 RVASSIV
+42 VV
-49 IVLSVVDDKAQ
+49 IDFSVVDDKEH
-60 AVPQAHI
+60 AVPQAQI
-67 EIRAQGQLVATE
+67 EIRAQGQVLATR
-79 LTDAAGRATTSLQ
+79 LTDAGGRATATLPA
-92 GRGTSLQLTVSKQG
+92 RVSLQLAVTKQG
-106 YLATST
+106 YLATTT
-112 VLEIKAD
+112 VLETKANV
-119 SERTEIEAVLS
+119 EPMEVEVVLAQ
-130 KAELSQQS
+130 AELSQQS
-138 IEVHG
+138 VEVRG

-175 DTLPLLPGVVRA
+175 DTLPLVPGVVRA

-227 VQNASVS
+227 VQHVSVS

-247 GVVTAETRQ
+247 GVVTAETRP

-288 LDLSGPVIDQ
+288 LDLSGPLLDRN
-298 KLYFLQDDEY
+298 LYFLQDDEY
-308 AINKREVYTLPFPF
+308 AINKQEVYTLPFPF
-322 NQTTAS
+322 NQTTS
-328 AINSFTQFTAILS
+328 TAINSFTQLTAILS
-341 PDQTLTASLHLAPHL
+341 PDQTLSASFHWAPHVQ
-356 LTYSGL
+356 TYSGL

-371 PDINL
+371 PTINV
-376 HESTGTIIDR
+376 HESTGTIVHR
-386 LAVGDGLLQNTLAIT
+386 LAIGDGLVQNTLAIT
-401 RVSTGIDP
+401 QVSTGIDP
-409 QGNSAMILTPIGNQ
+409 QGNSEMILSPIGNQ

-441 NWRPRNLHFMG
+441 NWRPRSQHFMG
-452 EHSVQIGSVLAHAED
+452 EHSLELGTVLAHAED
-467 AGDFI
+467 RGSFT

-483 QLASRIDFSGTGSFS
+483 QLASRIDFSGAGSFS
-498 VSDLEPSLYVQD
+498 VSDLEPSLYLQD
-510 HWVLRPNLA
+510 HWVLCPNLA
-519 LDLGMRLESQ
+519 LDLGLRWESQ

-543 AWTPD
+543 AWTPE

-572 FSSYPQQTVTMYNS
+572 FSSYPQQTATMYNS
-586 SGGVIGSPIQYI
+586 AGGVTGSPIQYI
-598 NLTQQAAESKFP
+598 NLTEQAAESKFP
-610 FVDSAQKS
+610 FIDSAQKS

-628 NVELDRSFSHLMM
+628 NVEVDRSLSQLVM
-641 VRVKYL
+641 VRIKYL

-658 PEVVQNQPALVL
+658 HEVVQNQPALVL

-679 QLEFTARFGGQEKR
+679 QLEFTARFGSQEKR

-704 RGTVNDANTYLGNLP
+704 CGTVNDANTYLGNLP
-719 FPIMNPNFVASL
+719 FPIMNPNLVASL
-731 PSEIPNRFLLWGIY
+731 PSEIPNRFLLWGMY
-745 SLPKKFRLMPK
+745 SLPKKIRLMPK
-756 IEERSGFPYQP
+756 IEDRSGFPYQP

-778 PGAQPRFPRY
+778 PGAQPHFPRY
-788 FSFDLRASKDIEVTP
+788 FSLDLRASKDIQVTP

-839 NYSRRVFFDF
+839 NINRKVLFDF

>member
-1 MNPVRCVADIDFG
+1 MNQVRHVADADFG
-14 VSSVRLRA
+14 FSSVSLRS
-22 EIALLV
+22 EMALLV
-28 LFGCVCVPSAAAQQ
+28 LFGCACVASAAPQQ
-42 RVASSIV
+42 RATQSIV
-49 IVLSVVDDKAQ
+49 IVLSVIDEKSQ
-60 AVPQAHI
+60 SIPQARI
-67 EIRAQGQLVATE
+67 EIHAQGQLLATAV
-79 LTDAAGRATTSLQ
+79 TDAAGRATTTLQ
-92 GRGTSLQLTVSKQG
+92 TRASLQLTVSKQG

-112 VLEIKAD
+112 VLQIKANTGP
-119 SERTEIEAVLS
+119 TEVEVVLA

-138 IEVHG
+138 VDVHG
-143 TASNPV
+143 TASSPV
-149 AEESSSQATIAPA
+149 AEESSSQTTIAPA

-175 DTLPLLPGVVRA
+175 DTLPLVPGVVRA

-227 VQNASVS
+227 VQNVSVS
-234 EMPYLAQFGKFTA
+234 EMPYLAQYGKFTA

-288 LDLSGPVIDQ
+288 LDLSGPLIDR

-308 AINKREVYTLPFPF
+308 AINKQEVYTLPFPF
-322 NQTTAS
+322 NQSTST
-328 AINSFTQFTAILS
+328 AINSFTQLTALLS
-341 PDQTLTASLHLAPHL
+341 PNQTFSASLHLAPHL

-371 PDINL
+371 PDINV
-376 HESTGTIIDR
+376 HESTGTLIHR
-386 LAVGDGLLQNTLAIT
+386 LAIGDGLLQNTLAIT

-409 QGNSAMILTPIGNQ
+409 QGNSEMILTPIGNQ
-423 GNYFGKES
+423 GNYFARES
-431 RLATRVQWIE
+431 RLATRVQWIA
-441 NWRPRNLHFMG
+441 NWRPRDLHLMG
-452 EHSVQIGSVLAHAED
+452 VHSLQIGSVLAHAED

-472 ARPVLIEDSTG
+472 ARPVLIENSTG
-483 QLASRIDFSGTGSFS
+483 QLASRIDFSGAGSFAL
-498 VSDLEPSLYVQD
+498 SDLEPSFFVQD
-510 HWVLRPNLA
+510 HWVLRPNFA

-529 TITHTVRSAPRAGF
+529 TITHTFRIAPRAGF

-548 RSQTTVIRGGIG
+548 QSQTTVIRGGIG

-572 FSSYPQQTVTMYNS
+572 FSSYPQQTVTMYNGA
-586 SGGVIGSPIQYI
+586 GGVIGSPIQYI

-610 FVDSAQKS
+610 FIDSAQKS
-618 GNFAPYSIGW
+618 GNFAPYTVGW
-628 NVELDRSFSHLMM
+628 NVELDRSFSHLIM
-641 VRVKYL
+641 VRLKYL
-647 QSQAHDMLTIQ
+647 QGQAHDMLTIQ

-731 PSEIPNRFLLWGIY
+731 PSEIPNRFLLWGMY

-756 IEERSGFPYQP
+756 IEDRSGFPYQP

-778 PGAQPRFPRY
+778 PGAKPRFPRY
-788 FSFDLRASKDIEVTP
+788 FSLDLRASKDIQLTP

-834 GHFFG
+834 GRFFG
-839 NYSRRVFFDF
+839 NINRKVLFDF

>member
-1 MNPVRCVADIDFG
+1 MNPVQYVADTDLG
-14 VSSVRLRA
+14 VSSVRLRS
-22 EIALLV
+22 EMALLV
-28 LFGCVCVPSAAAQQ
+28 LFGCICVASAAPQQ
-42 RVASSIV
+42 RAAQSIV
-49 IVLSVVDDKAQ
+49 IALSVIDDKSQ

-67 EIRAQGQLVATE
+67 EIRAQGQLLATGS
-79 LTDAAGRATTSLQ
+79 TDSGGRATTTLQ
-92 GRGTSLQLTVSKQG
+92 TRANLQLTVSKQG
-106 YLATST
+106 YLTNST
-112 VLEIKAD
+112 VLEINANTGP
-119 SERTEIEAVLS
+119 TEVEVVLA
-130 KAELSQQS
+130 KAEVSQQS
-138 IEVHG
+138 VEVHG

-149 AEESSSQATIAPA
+149 VEESSSQATIAPA
-162 QAQETPGR
+162 QAQEAPGR

-175 DTLPLLPGVVRA
+175 DTLPLVPGVVRA

-208 VDVTDPATGMF
+208 VDVTDPATGVF

-227 VQNASVS
+227 VQHVSVS
-234 EMPYLAQFGKFTA
+234 EMPYLAQYGKFTA

-256 GDQKWHYALNDPLPD
+256 GEQKWHYALNDPLPD

-288 LDLSGPVIDQ
+288 LDLSGPLIGR
-298 KLYFLQDDEY
+298 KIYFLQDDEY
-308 AINKREVYTLPFPF
+308 AINKSEVYTLPFPF
-322 NQTTAS
+322 NQTTS
-328 AINSFTQFTAILS
+328 TAINSFTQLTEILS
-341 PDQTLTASLHLAPHL
+341 PNQTLSVSFHFAPHL
-356 LTYSGL
+356 LAYSGL

-371 PDINL
+371 PDINV
-376 HESTGTIIDR
+376 HESTGTLIHR
-386 LAVGDGLLQNTLAIT
+386 LAIGNGLMQNTLAIT
-401 RVSTGIDP
+401 RISTGIDP
-409 QGNSAMILTPIGNQ
+409 QGNAEMILTPIGNQ

-431 RLATRVQWIE
+431 RLATRIQWIE
-441 NWRPRNLHFMG
+441 NWRPSNLHFLG
-452 EHSVQIGSVLAHAED
+452 EHSLQIGSVVAHAED
-467 AGDFI
+467 AGDFL
-472 ARPVLIEDSTG
+472 ARPVLIENSTG
-483 QLASRIDFSGTGSFS
+483 QPTSRIDFGGAGSFS
-498 VSDLEPSLYVQD
+498 VSDLDPSFYVQD
-510 HWVLRPNLA
+510 HWVLRPNFA
-519 LDLGMRLESQ
+519 LDLGMRWESQ

-560 VFYDNVPLNTYA
+560 IFYDNVPLNTYA
-572 FSSYPQQTVTMYNS
+572 FGSYPQQTVTMYNS
-586 SGGVIGSPIQYI
+586 AGGVIGSPIQYI

-610 FVDSAQKS
+610 FIDNAQKS

-628 NVELDRSFSHLMM
+628 NVELDRSFSHFMM

-704 RGTVNDANTYLGNLP
+704 RGTFNDANTYLGNLP

-731 PSEIPNRFLLWGIY
+731 PSEIPNRFLLWGMY
-745 SLPKKFRLMPK
+745 SLPKKFRLMPR
-756 IEERSGFPYQP
+756 IEDRSGFPYQP
-767 TNLLQQYITSI
+767 ANVLQQYITSI

-788 FSFDLRASKDIEVTP
+788 FSFDLRASKDIQVTP

-839 NYSRRVFFDF
+839 NINRKVLFDF

>member
-1 MNPVRCVADIDFG
+1 MNPLQPVAETDFG
-14 VSSVRLRA
+14 FSSVPLRS
-22 EIALLV
+22 EMALLV
-28 LFGCVCVPSAAAQQ
+28 LFGCICLASAAAQHGAVQ
-42 RVASSIV
+42 SVI
-49 IVLSVVDDKAQ
+49 IVLSVVDDKSQ
-60 AVPQAHI
+60 AVPQAQI
-67 EIRAQGQLVATE
+67 EIRAQGKLLATA
-79 LTDAAGRATTSLQ
+79 LTDAAGRATATLQECPSLE
-92 GRGTSLQLTVSKQG
+92 LTVSKQG
-106 YLATST
+106 YLAAST
-112 VLEIKAD
+112 VLEIKVNTGRA
-119 SERTEIEAVLS
+119 EVEVVVA

-138 IEVHG
+138 VEVHG

-149 AEESSSQATIAPA
+149 VEESSSQATIAPA

-175 DTLPLLPGVVRA
+175 DTLPLVPGVVRA

-227 VQNASVS
+227 VQNVSVS
-234 EMPYLAQFGKFTA
+234 EMPYLAQYGKFTA
-247 GVVTAETRQ
+247 GVVTADTRQ

-288 LDLSGPVIDQ
+288 LDLSGPLIDR
-298 KLYFLQDDEY
+298 KLYFLEDDDY
-308 AINKREVYTLPFPF
+308 AINKNEVYTLPFPLD
-322 NQTTAS
+322 QTTS
-328 AINSFTQFTAILS
+328 TAINSFTQLTEILS
-341 PDQTLTASLHLAPHL
+341 PNQTLSVSFHLAPHL

-371 PDINL
+371 PDINV
-376 HESTGTIIDR
+376 HESTGTLIHR
-386 LAVGDGLLQNTLAIT
+386 LAIGEGLLQNTVAIT

-409 QGNSAMILTPIGNQ
+409 QASSEMILTPIGNQ
-423 GNYFGKES
+423 GSYFARES

-441 NWRPRNLHFMG
+441 NWRPRNLHFLG
-452 EHSVQIGSVLAHAED
+452 EHSLQIGSVVAHAED

-472 ARPVLIEDSTG
+472 ARPVLIEDSAG
-483 QLASRIDFSGTGSFS
+483 QLASRIDFTGAGSFS
-498 VSDLEPSLYVQD
+498 VSDLEPSLYLQD
-510 HWVLRPNLA
+510 HWLLRPNLA
-519 LDLGMRLESQ
+519 LDLGTRWESQ
-529 TITHTVRSAPRAGF
+529 TITHTIRIAPRAGF

-548 RSQTTVIRGGIG
+548 RSQSTVVRGGVGI
-560 VFYDNVPLNTYA
+560 FYDNVPLNTYA
-572 FSSYPQQTVTMYNS
+572 FSSYPQQTVTLYNS
-586 SGGVIGSPIQYI
+586 TGAMVGSPIQYI
-598 NLTQQAAESKFP
+598 NLTEQAAESKFP
-610 FVDSAQKS
+610 FIDSAQKS
-618 GNFAPYSIGW
+618 GNFAPYTVGW
-628 NVELDRSFSHLMM
+628 NVEVDRSFSPFMT

-647 QSQAHDMLTIQ
+647 QGQAHDMLTIQ
-658 PEVVQNQPALVL
+658 PEVVQTQPALVL

-679 QLEFTARFGGQEKR
+679 QLEFTTRFGSQQKR

-719 FPIMNPNFVASL
+719 VPIMNPNFVASL
-731 PSEIPNRFLLWGIY
+731 PSEIPNRFLLWGMY

-756 IEERSGFPYQP
+756 IEDRSGFPYQP

-788 FSFDLRASKDIEVTP
+788 FSLDLRASKDIQVTP

-809 SATVMNLT
+809 SATVINLT

-824 IHSNVADPQY
+824 IHANVADPQY
-834 GHFFG
+834 GRFFG
-839 NYSRRVFFDF
+839 NINRKVLFDF

>member
-1 MNPVRCVADIDFG
+1 MNPVQHVADAD
-14 VSSVRLRA
+14 SSSTSVCLRA
-22 EIALLV
+22 EMALLV
-28 LFGCVCVPSAAAQQ
+28 LFGCVCLGSAAAQQ
-42 RVASSIV
+42 RAPQSIV
-49 IVLSVVDDKAQ
+49 IVLAVIDDKSQ
-60 AVPQAHI
+60 AVPQARI
-67 EIRAQGQLVATE
+67 EIRAHEELLATAW
-79 LTDAAGRATTSLQ
+79 TDAAGKATATLQRRA
-92 GRGTSLQLTVSKQG
+92 SLQLTVSKLG

-112 VLEIKAD
+112 VLEIKANTPPP
-119 SERTEIEAVLS
+119 EVEVVLT
-130 KAELSQQS
+130 KAEVIQQS
-138 IEVHG
+138 VEVHS
-143 TASNPV
+143 TSSNPV
-149 AEESSSQATIAPA
+149 VEESSSQATIAPA

-175 DTLPLLPGVVRA
+175 DTLPLVPGVVRA
-187 SDGSVRIA
+187 SDGNVRIA

-227 VQNASVS
+227 IRNVSVS
-234 EMPYLAQFGKFTA
+234 EMPYLAQYGKFTA

-288 LDLSGPVIDQ
+288 LDLSGPLIDR

-308 AINKREVYTLPFPF
+308 AINKQEVYTLPFPF
-322 NQTTAS
+322 NQSTST
-328 AINSFTQFTAILS
+328 AINSFTQLTAILL
-341 PDQTLTASLHLAPHL
+341 PDQTLSTSFHLAPHA
-356 LTYSGL
+356 LTYEGL

-371 PDINL
+371 PNVNI
-376 HESTGTIIDR
+376 HESTGTLIHR
-386 LAVGDGLLQNTLAIT
+386 LAIGDGLLQNTLAIT
-401 RVSTGIDP
+401 HVSTGIDP
-409 QGNSAMILTPIGNQ
+409 QGNSAMILSPIGNQ

-431 RLATRVQWIE
+431 RLATRIQWIE
-441 NWRPRNLHFMG
+441 NWRLRSLHFMG
-452 EHSVQIGSVLAHAED
+452 EHSLQLGSVLAHAED
-467 AGDFI
+467 AGSFI

-483 QLASRIDFSGTGSFS
+483 QLASRIDFSGAGSFA

-510 HWVLRPNLA
+510 HWVLGPNFA

-548 RSQTTVIRGGIG
+548 RNQTTVIRGGIG
-560 VFYDNVPLNTYA
+560 IFYDNVPLNTYA
-572 FSSYPQQTVTMYNS
+572 FSSYPQQSVTMYS
-586 SGGVIGSPIQYI
+586 CAGGVIGSPIQYI

-610 FVDSAQKS
+610 FIDSAQKS

-670 GSTGFAQTR
+670 DPTGFAQTR
-679 QLEFTARFGGQEKR
+679 QLEFTARFGSQEKR

-731 PSEIPNRFLLWGIY
+731 PSEIPNRFLLWGMY

-756 IEERSGFPYQP
+756 VEERGGFPYQP

-778 PGAQPRFPRY
+778 PRAQPRFPRY
-788 FSFDLRASKDIEVTP
+788 FSFDLRASKDIQVAP

-839 NYSRRVFFDF
+839 NINRKVLFDF

>member
-1 MNPVRCVADIDFG
+1 MNPLQYVADTDFDFT
-14 VSSVRLRA
+14 SVCL
-22 EIALLV
+22 LLV
-28 LFGCVCVPSAAAQQ
+28 LFGCVCLGSAVAQQ
-42 RVASSIV
+42 RNQSIV
-49 IVLSVVDDKAQ
+49 IVLSVVDDKSQ
-60 AVPQAHI
+60 AVPEARI
-67 EIRAQGQLVATE
+67 EIRAEGQILASKA
-79 LTDAAGRATTSLQ
+79 TDASGRATVNLQ
-92 GRGTSLQLTVSKQG
+92 GWDSLQLTVSKQG

-112 VLEIKAD
+112 VLEIKPTTGP
-119 SERTEIEAVLS
+119 TEVEVVLS

-138 IEVHG
+138 VEVHG

-149 AEESSSQATIAPA
+149 VEESSSQSTIALA

-175 DTLPLLPGVVRA
+175 DTLPLVPGVVRA

-208 VDVTDPATGMF
+208 VDVTDPATGAF

-227 VQNASVS
+227 VQNVSVS
-234 EMPYLAQFGKFTA
+234 EMPYLAQYGKFTA
-247 GVVTAETRQ
+247 GVVSADTRQ
-256 GDQKWHYALNDPLPD
+256 GGEKWHYDLNDPLPD

-288 LDLSGPVIDQ
+288 LDLSGPLIDR

-308 AINKREVYTLPFPF
+308 AINKREVYTLPFPVD
-322 NQTTAS
+322 QTTS
-328 AINSFTQFTAILS
+328 TAINSFTQFAAILS
-341 PDQTLTASLHLAPHL
+341 SNQTLTASFHLAPHL

-371 PDINL
+371 PDINVR
-376 HESTGTIIDR
+376 ESTGTIIHR
-386 LAVGDGLLQNTLAIT
+386 LAIGDDLLQSTLAMT

-409 QGNSAMILTPIGNQ
+409 QGNSAMILTPVGNQ

-467 AGDFI
+467 AGNFI

-483 QLASRIDFSGTGSFS
+483 QLASRIDFSGAGSFA
-498 VSDLEPSLYVQD
+498 VNDLEPSLYAQD
-510 HWVLRPNLA
+510 HWVLRSNLA
-519 LDLGMRLESQ
+519 LDLGLRLESQ

-560 VFYDNVPLNTYA
+560 VFYDSVPLNTYA

-586 SGGVIGSPIQYI
+586 TGGVIGSPIQYM
-598 NLTQQAAESKFP
+598 NLTQQAAESEFP
-610 FVDSAQKS
+610 FIDSAQKS
-618 GNFAPYSIGW
+618 GNFAPYTIGW
-628 NVELDRSFSHLMM
+628 NVELDRSFSPFMTL
-641 VRVKYL
+641 RVKYL
-647 QSQAHDMLTIQ
+647 QGQAHDMLTIQ
-658 PEVVQNQPALVL
+658 PEVVQNQHALVL
-670 GSTGFAQTR
+670 GSTGVAQTR

-704 RGTVNDANTYLGNLP
+704 RGTVNDANGYLGNLP
-719 FPIMNPNFVASL
+719 FPIMNPNFDASL
-731 PSEIPNRFLLWGIY
+731 PSEIPNRFLLWGMY

-756 IEERSGFPYQP
+756 IEDRSGFPYQP
-767 TNLLQQYITSI
+767 TNLLQQFITSI

-788 FSFDLRASKDIEVTP
+788 FSLDLRASKDIQITP

-809 SATVMNLT
+809 STTVMNLT

-824 IHSNVADPQY
+824 VHSNVTDPQY
-834 GHFFG
+834 GRFFG
-839 NYSRRVFFDF
+839 NNNRKVLFDF